1 MSGHWLARSARQK
14 SAKPRCCTTSWPGT
28 GKWSIGIERI
38 PKHCGSNLNEIDVQC
53 WIAVAVGRRRRR
65 MRRRST
71 PLGAE
76 TLVEQVADTRLVL
89 AFRVDPVE
97 LQKVVPGPWD
107 IVGTPAGPA
116 KDANF
121 NVIFYDRM
129 LQQDGAG
136 ASMGPPYRFIV
147 FTTVVKPKEAS
158 AAAMW

>member
-1 MSGHWLARSARQK
+1 MESTYSVGLLSLSGA
-14 SAKPRCCTTSWPGT
+14 
-28 GKWSIGIERI
+28 
-38 PKHCGSNLNEIDVQC
+38 
-53 WIAVAVGRRRRR
+53 AVAACVAA
-65 MRRRST
+65 ST

-107 IVGTPAGPA
+107 IVGTAAGPA

-147 FTTVVKPKEAS
+147 FTTVVKPKDSLCGGQCGESDLRQRSEAGPGTL
-158 AAAMW
+158 